1 MDRPTIEIRTQD
13 GYRAP
18 SVTAKGSPVSK
29 AFVELTG
36 DIAEVIISAPPLN
49 LFDLTTTA
57 DVEVAL
63 AETGALVRDG
73 RARAVIL
80 RG

>member
-1 MDRPTIEIRTQD
+1 M
-13 GYRAP
+13 
-18 SVTAKGSPVSK
+18 
-29 AFVELTG
+29 
-36 DIAEVIISAPPLN
+36 IISAPPLN

-80 RG
+80 RAEGD